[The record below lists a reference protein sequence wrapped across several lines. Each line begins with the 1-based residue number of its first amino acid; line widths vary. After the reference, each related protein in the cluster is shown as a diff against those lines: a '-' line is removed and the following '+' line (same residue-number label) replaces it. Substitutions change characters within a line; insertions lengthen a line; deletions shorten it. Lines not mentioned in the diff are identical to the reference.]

1 MNCPKLCGNCTF
13 PQNFCTKK
21 LGEITITFS
30 QNFCTIELG
39 EITIFYVVTV
49 IEIYYALAC
58 NFTKSDTTALGVCH
72 AV

>member
-1 MNCPKLCGNCTF
+1 MNCPKLRGNGTC
-13 PQNFCTKK
+13 PQNFCSMK
-21 LGEITITFS
+21 LGEIA
-30 QNFCTIELG
+30 L
-39 EITIFYVVTV
+39 FYVVTV

>member
-1 MNCPKLCGNCTF
+1 MNCPKLCGNGTC
-13 PQNFCTKK
+13 PQNFCSMK
-21 LGEITITFS
+21 LGEIA
-30 QNFCTIELG
+30 
-39 EITIFYVVTV
+39 IFYVVTV

>member
-1 MNCPKLCGNCTF
+1 M
-13 PQNFCTKK
+13 K

-49 IEIYYALAC
+49 IEIYYALVC